1 MTDFRDRPLLVTGA
15 SGQFGRLV
23 TAELLARGASNV
35 TAGSRDPAKAAAAG
49 LKTARVDFDEPAS
62 LDAAFA
68 GVERLLLVSTDA
80 LDGAGTRLR
89 QHLAAVAAAK
99 RAGVRHIVYTSM
111 PTPTADHPV
120 FFAPDHLGTETAIRE
135 SGIPFTILRNNWYF
149 ENSFLGIPSAIASG
163 ALYTAAGS
171 GGLAHIAR
179 ADLAAAAA
187 GALLTETG
195 SATYDLGGPEA
206 MTVEAQV
213 AVFNEVLG
221 TSIKVV
227 HLDDDALR
235 AGLTQAGLPE
245 GLVALV
251 VGADR
256 AIREGRMGH
265 VTDHVEHLS
274 GRAPQRFA
282 DWLRANAGAFRP
294 ATSAA

>member
-1 MTDFRDRPLLVTGA
+1 MTDFRDRPLFVTGA

-23 TAELLARGASNV
+23 TAELLARGATNV
-35 TAGSRDPAKAAAAG
+35 TAGSRDPAKVAAPG
-49 LKTARVDFDEPAS
+49 LRTARVDFDDPAS

-89 QHLAAVAAAK
+89 QHLAAVSAAK

-111 PTPTADHPV
+111 PMPTPDHPV
-120 FFAPDHLGTETAIRE
+120 FFAPDHLGTENAIRE

-171 GGLAHIAR
+171 GGLAHAAR

-187 GALLTETG
+187 GALLTEAG
-195 SATYDLGGPEA
+195 SATYELSGPGA
-206 MTVEAQV
+206 MTIEAQV
-213 AVFNEVLG
+213 AVFNDVLG
-221 TSIKVV
+221 TDIKVV
-227 HLDDDALR
+227 HLDDDSLR

-256 AIREGRMGH
+256 AIREGRMEH
-265 VTDHVEHLS
+265 VTDHMERLS
-274 GRAPQRFA
+274 GRSPQRFA
-282 DWLRANAGAFRP
+282 DWVRVNAGLFKP
-294 ATSAA
+294 ASAAA